1 MPYTYYRGGIKMEET
16 NQKFQVEIET
26 GEIKDAELLTI
37 VEIDGKEYAIYMID
51 NNDNDYEN
59 VDVLASYVMKDSE
72 GYDRLIDI
80 DDPEDKEKVAA
91 FIKNLMK

>member
-1 MPYTYYRGGIKMEET
+1 MEET
-16 NQKFQVEIET
+16 NQKFQVEVET

-51 NNDNDYEN
+51 NNDNDYES

-80 DDPEDKEKVAA
+80 DDSEDKEKVAA

>member
-1 MPYTYYRGGIKMEET
+1 MEET

-26 GEIKDAELLTI
+26 GEIKEAELLTI

-51 NNDNDYEN
+51 NDDNEYES

-72 GYDRLIDI
+72 GYDKLIDI
-80 DDPEDKEKVAA
+80 DDPEDKEKVTA
-91 FIKNLMK
+91 FIKNIMK

>member
-1 MPYTYYRGGIKMEET
+1 MEET

-26 GEIKDAELLTI
+26 GEIKEAELLTI

-51 NNDNDYEN
+51 NDDNEYES

-72 GYDRLIDI
+72 GYDKQSGNHIGRDT
-80 DDPEDKEKVAA
+80 
-91 FIKNLMK
+91 

>member
-1 MPYTYYRGGIKMEET
+1 MEET

-26 GEIKDAELLTI
+26 GEIKEAELLTI

-51 NNDNDYEN
+51 NDDNEYES

-72 GYDRLIDI
+72 GYDKLIDI
-80 DDPEDKEKVAA
+80 DDPDDKEKVTA
-91 FIKNLMK
+91 FIKNIMK

>member
-1 MPYTYYRGGIKMEET
+1 MEET

-26 GEIKDAELLTI
+26 GEIKEAELLTI

-51 NNDNDYEN
+51 NDDNEYES

-72 GYDRLIDI
+72 GYDKLIDI
-80 DDPEDKEKVAA
+80 DDQEDKEKVTA
-91 FIKNLMK
+91 FIKNIMK

>member
-1 MPYTYYRGGIKMEET
+1 MEET

-26 GEIKDAELLTI
+26 GEIKEAELLTI

-51 NNDNDYEN
+51 NDDNEYES

-72 GYDRLIDI
+72 GYDIIEDI
-80 DDPEDKEKVAA
+80 EDNDERQEV
-91 FIKNLMK
+91 

>member
-1 MPYTYYRGGIKMEET
+1 MEET

-26 GEIKDAELLTI
+26 GKIKEAELLTI

-51 NNDNDYEN
+51 NDDNEYES

-72 GYDRLIDI
+72 GYDKLIDI
-80 DDPEDKEKVAA
+80 DDPEDKEKVTA
-91 FIKNLMK
+91 FIKNIMK

>member
-1 MPYTYYRGGIKMEET
+1 MEET

-51 NNDNDYEN
+51 NNDNDYES
-59 VDVLASYVMKDSE
+59 VDVLASYFTTP
-72 GYDRLIDI
+72 LAAT
-80 DDPEDKEKVAA
+80 VA
-91 FIKNLMK
+91 FV

>member
-37 VEIDGKEYAIYMID
+37 VEIDGRIC
-51 NNDNDYEN
+51 
-59 VDVLASYVMKDSE
+59 
-72 GYDRLIDI
+72 
-80 DDPEDKEKVAA
+80 
-91 FIKNLMK
+91 NLHD

>member
-37 VEIDGKEYAIYMID
+37 VEIDGKEYAIY
-51 NNDNDYEN
+51 NNDNDYES

>member
-1 MPYTYYRGGIKMEET
+1 MEEA

-26 GEIKDAELLTI
+26 GEIKDAELLTV

-51 NNDNDYEN
+51 NDENDLSS
-59 VDVLASYVMKDSE
+59 VDILASYVMKDSE

-80 DDPEDKEKVAA
+80 DDPEDKAKVTE
-91 FIKNLMK
+91 FIRNMVG